1 MFKVI
6 VSDVECF
13 GRFGYFTTRSVAF
26 GKSPKQAWANL
37 RKRGAHTV
45 SGGHPEG
52 YGGVPVLQMRRV
64 EKDGEML
71 SEIWDWR
78 KSFAC
83 KGLGPAGPPPGAV
96 SPYVATTYDYSC
108 LF

>member
-13 GRFGYFTTRSVAF
+13 GKLGYFTTRSVAF
-26 GKSPKQAWANL
+26 GKAPKQAYAKL
-37 RKRGAHTV
+37 RRRGEHTV

-52 YGGVPVLQMRRV
+52 YGGVPVLQMRRL

-71 SEIWDWR
+71 SEVWD
-78 KSFAC
+78 
-83 KGLGPAGPPPGAV
+83 
-96 SPYVATTYDYSC
+96 
-108 LF
+108 

>member
-13 GRFGYFTTRSVAF
+13 GREYFTTRSVAF
-26 GKSPKQAWANL
+26 GKSPEKAWANL

-45 SGGHPEG
+45 SGGPPEG
-52 YGGVPVLQMRRV
+52 YGGTPVLQMRRL

-71 SEIWDWR
+71 EEIWD
-78 KSFAC
+78 
-83 KGLGPAGPPPGAV
+83 
-96 SPYVATTYDYSC
+96 
-108 LF
+108 

>member
-13 GRFGYFTTRSVAF
+13 GKFGYFTTRSVAF
-26 GKSPKQAWANL
+26 GKSPKQAWAKL
-37 RKRGAHTV
+37 RKRGEHTV

-52 YGGVPVLQMRRV
+52 YGGVPVLQMRRL

-71 SEIWDWR
+71 SEVWGWR
-78 KSFAC
+78 KSFAR
-83 KGLGPAGPPPGAV
+83 KGLGQRGRPRQP
-96 SPYVATTYDYSC
+96 
-108 LF
+108 

>member
-13 GRFGYFTTRSVAF
+13 GHEYFTTRSVAF
-26 GKSPKQAWANL
+26 GKSPKQASANL

-52 YGGVPVLQMRRV
+52 YGGTPVLQMRRL
-64 EKDGEML
+64 EKNGKML
-71 SEIWDWR
+71 DEIWD
-78 KSFAC
+78 
-83 KGLGPAGPPPGAV
+83 
-96 SPYVATTYDYSC
+96 
-108 LF
+108 

>member
-13 GRFGYFTTRSVAF
+13 GKLGYFTTRSVAF
-26 GKSPKQAWANL
+26 GKSPKQAYAKL
-37 RKRGAHTV
+37 RRRGEHTV

-52 YGGVPVLQMRRV
+52 YGGVPVLQMRRL

-71 SEIWDWR
+71 SEVWGCCT
-78 KSFAC
+78 SFAR
-83 KGLGPAGPPPGAV
+83 KGLGPAGAAPAAV
-96 SPYVATTYDYSC
+96 SPYAQTT
-108 LF
+108 